1 MKKQLEK
8 KGKIELTPSKEF
20 EQAEWC
26 FQFFENEPVVFAFS
40 QADDNPGSLV
50 LEIKPTEDEGLTFV
64 KDGMQFKIFAREI
77 TEVGLKMREEQQ
89 SAS

>member
-1 MKKQLEK
+1 MKNELEK

-26 FQFFENEPVVFAFS
+26 FQFFESEPVVFAFS

-50 LEIKPTEDEGLTFV
+50 LEIKPNEDQGLVFI
-64 KDGMQFKIFAREI
+64 KDGMEFKIFAREI
-77 TEVGLKMREEQQ
+77 TEVGLKMRKEQQ
-89 SAS
+89 SGS